1 MNYFIH
7 RNNQQFG
14 PYTAEALKSYVEDG
28 KILMSDQASTEFSP
42 NRKTVRELLQEA
54 RLPVHIKNQGN
65 IAEQIRNI
73 GRELIIPD
81 MPFIRNDLVRDR
93 KLIYLASIGLAPAFL
108 ITFTFGTYLTFYAIA
123 LYFSVIW
130 GIFFYYMFRTRQ
142 VTTRNTII
150 LFFLTQ
156 LTALVLTSLQR
167 LPPLNIL
174 YALTESRSILL
185 RLSGFT
191 LGVGVLEETIKAL
204 PLLILIRRAREP
216 LVPQTMVFYGLVS
229 GIGFGVLE
237 GVLYQTTTNT
247 TLAYNDA
254 FFMNI
259 ARLTSLPFLH
269 AVWCGIAG
277 YFISFAHI
285 FPKYRRSL
293 YLLAIG
299 IPALLHGLYDTL
311 GWNLPGL
318 ASTLISVL
326 LLIYY
331 LKRSSDYQAK
341 LIQLK

>member
-1 MNYFIH
+1 MNYFIY
-7 RNNQQFG
+7 RNDQQFG
-14 PYTAEALKSYVEDG
+14 PYTAEALKAYVEDG
-28 KILMSDQASTEFSP
+28 RILMSDQASTEFSP
-42 NRKTVRELLQEA
+42 NRRSVRELLREA
-54 RLPVHIKNQGN
+54 HVPVHIKNQGS
-65 IAEQIRNI
+65 IGSQIKSI
-73 GRELIIPD
+73 GKELIIPD
-81 MPFIRNDLVRDR
+81 MQFIRKDLVRDR

-108 ITFTFGTYLTFYAIA
+108 ITFTFGSYLTFYAIA

-142 VTTRNTII
+142 VHTKHTIA

-156 LTALVLTSLQR
+156 ATALVLTSLQR
-167 LPPLNIL
+167 FPPLNIL
-174 YALTESRSILL
+174 YAFTGSHNLLL
-185 RLSGFT
+185 RLGGFT
-191 LGVGVLEETIKAL
+191 LGVGFMEESIKAL
-204 PLLILIRRAREP
+204 PLLFLIRRAKEP
-216 LVPQTMVFYGLVS
+216 LVPQTLVFYGLIS

-269 AVWCGIAG
+269 AIWCGIAG
-277 YFISFAHI
+277 YFLSFAHL

-293 YLLAIG
+293 YVLAVG
-299 IPALLHGLYDTL
+299 IPAILHGLYDTL

-331 LKRSSDYQAK
+331 LKRSSDYQSK

>member
-1 MNYFIH
+1 MNYFIY

-14 PYTAEALKSYVEDG
+14 PYTAEALKTYVEDG
-28 KILMSDQASTEFSP
+28 KILMSDQASTEVSP

-54 RLPVHIKNQGN
+54 RLPVRIKNQGN
-65 IAEQIRNI
+65 IGAQIKDI
-73 GRELIIPD
+73 GRELIVPD
-81 MPFIRNDLVRDR
+81 MSFIRKDLVKDR
-93 KLIYLASIGLAPAFL
+93 RLIYLAGIGLAPAFL

-130 GIFFYYMFRTRQ
+130 GIFFYYLFRTKQ
-142 VTTRNTII
+142 VTTRNTIV

-156 LTALVLTSLQR
+156 LSALLLTGLQR
-167 LPPLNIL
+167 FPPLNIL
-174 YALTESRSILL
+174 YGMTQSGNLIL

-191 LGVGVLEETIKAL
+191 LGVGVMEETIKAL
-204 PLLILIRRAREP
+204 PLLFLIRRAKEP
-216 LVPQTMVFYGLVS
+216 LVPQTLVFYGLIS

-237 GVLYQTTTNT
+237 AVLYQTTINT
-247 TLAYNDA
+247 TLAYNEA

-269 AVWCGIAG
+269 AIWCGIAG
-277 YFISFAHI
+277 YFLSFAHI

-299 IPALLHGLYDTL
+299 IPAILHGLYDTL
-311 GWNLPGL
+311 GWNLLGL
-318 ASTLISVL
+318 GSTLVSVL

-331 LKRSSDYQAK
+331 LKRSNDYQSK